1 MPPRSSRQ
9 RKRSVIVE
17 PTLGADRTLALSYIP
32 ARNRAALAALFAI
45 DAAMGDVVR
54 TSSDPMLG
62 QIRLAW
68 WRERLEELDQG
79 VVPAEPRLQAVAEA
93 LIPKGISGRDAA
105 ALEGGWLKLFTPF
118 PWDVSVVE
126 ILWFRGRLLFGL
138 GAKLL
143 SRTDD
148 RIEAAGGLWAIMDA
162 ARHCS
167 DPPSR
172 KILMTEGR
180 TLARGLGGT
189 KVEPALRPLSILAA
203 LAIRDLAKG
212 EPFEPEGSPGR
223 IATMLGHR
231 LSGKL
236 PKLG

>member
-1 MPPRSSRQ
+1 
-9 RKRSVIVE
+9 
-17 PTLGADRTLALSYIP
+17 
-32 ARNRAALAALFAI
+32 
-45 DAAMGDVVR
+45 
-54 TSSDPMLG
+54 MLG

-79 VVPAEPRLQAVAEA
+79 VVPAEPRLQAVAMS
-93 LIPKGISGRDAA
+93 LLPNDVSGRDAA

-126 ILWFRGRLLFGL
+126 SIWFRGRLLFGL

-143 SRTDD
+143 GRTDD
-148 RIEAAGGLWAIMDA
+148 RIETAGGYWAIVDA

-167 DPPSR
+167 DETSR
-172 KILMTEGR
+172 NVLVGEGR
-180 TLARGLGGT
+180 TLARGLGGA
-189 KVEPALRPLSILAA
+189 KFEPSLRPLSMLAA
-203 LAIRDLAKG
+203 LAIRDLTKS
-212 EPFEPEGSPGR
+212 EPFEQEGSAGR
-223 IATMLGHR
+223 IAAMLGHR